1 MCVSG
6 STAAAVSDRLAAAG
20 TELGLERRR
29 ITDELEALKT
39 FADRVQ
45 SIEAESESASLA
57 GCRRV
62 IVDAA
67 GTDERLD
74 RVREAYESTVMS
86 VPHYAEDYGDTYRQS
101 LRDEFT
107 PDIAVALTDSREF
120 DDRCKRALLSAIAES
135 RSARESLVA
144 EIDTERESIT
154 EATETLSDVGEELD
168 ELSTI
173 PFEERSFGAL
183 DAYYNRLKVL
193 ESKCETV
200 SDRRQ
205 RTVFEQRRT
214 GWLPAET
221 PDIAKYFYQDLS
233 IDYPVMSAVAV
244 LVESLYGLRLR
255 IERAMTFCRA

>member
-1 MCVSG
+1 M
-6 STAAAVSDRLAAAG
+6 VSDRLDASG
-20 TELGLERRR
+20 TELELERRR

-45 SIEAESESASLA
+45 SIETATESPSRA
-57 GCRRV
+57 GCHRV

-67 GTDERLD
+67 GTDGRLD
-74 RVREAYESTVMS
+74 RVRTAYESTVMS

-101 LRDEFT
+101 LREEFT
-107 PDIAVALTDSREF
+107 PDIAVALTDGRAF

-144 EIDTERESIT
+144 EIDAEKDSIT
-154 EATETLSDVGEELD
+154 KAAETLSSVGEELD

-173 PFEERSFGAL
+173 AFEERSFGAL
-183 DAYYNRLKVL
+183 DAYRSRLGVL
-193 ESKCETV
+193 ENKCETV

-214 GWLPAET
+214 RWLPADI

-233 IDYPVMSAVAV
+233 IDYPVMATVAE

-255 IERAMTFCRA
+255 IERTMTFCRA